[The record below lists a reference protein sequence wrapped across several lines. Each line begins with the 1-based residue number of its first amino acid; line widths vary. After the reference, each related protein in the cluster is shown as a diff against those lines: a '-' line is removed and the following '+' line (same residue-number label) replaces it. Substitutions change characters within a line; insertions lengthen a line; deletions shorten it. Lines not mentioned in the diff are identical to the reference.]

1 MLYTFAISAILP
13 SLLIKPITTP
23 PNKFI
28 TVTTID
34 IIESPLTNLE
44 APSIE
49 PKKSASL
56 CIFSLLIL
64 AVGSSISPELKS
76 ASIAI
81 CFPGI
86 ASSVNL
92 AETSATRSEPFVITK
107 N

>member
-1 MLYTFAISAILP
+1 MFMISGTVP
-13 SLLIKPITTP
+13 SLFNIPIIIP
-23 PNKFI
+23 PTKFI

-56 CIFSLLIL
+56 CILSLLIL

-86 ASSVNL
+86 ASRVNL